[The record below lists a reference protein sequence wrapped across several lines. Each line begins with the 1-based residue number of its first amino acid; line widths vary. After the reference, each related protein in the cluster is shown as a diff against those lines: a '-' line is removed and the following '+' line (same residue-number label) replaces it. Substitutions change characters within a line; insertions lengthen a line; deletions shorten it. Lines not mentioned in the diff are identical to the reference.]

1 MFYVT
6 GIYIFFAA
14 AIYGFFV
21 SSPKDVGLVIEE
33 ELLEETIQIYN
44 AHV

>member
-33 ELLEETIQIYN
+33 ELLEETIQI
-44 AHV
+44 